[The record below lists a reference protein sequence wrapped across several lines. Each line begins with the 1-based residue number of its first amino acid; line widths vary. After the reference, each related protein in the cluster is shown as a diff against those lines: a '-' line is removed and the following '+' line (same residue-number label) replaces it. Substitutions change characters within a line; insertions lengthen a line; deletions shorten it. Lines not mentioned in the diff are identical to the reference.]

1 MLLGNNYFSFIH
13 ITEELMSSTQ
23 SLNRENPSPASTP
36 IITIHTPKPP
46 NPLLAEL
53 NAKIN
58 GAEGDNE
65 NVIPNDDLVPSPT
78 ESPTEKESP
87 YIAGRLE
94 SDASDTSGYNERG
107 VDVGNFDGTSFIL
120 EISKSFEKRMDT
132 M

>member
-1 MLLGNNYFSFIH
+1 MSVDNNYFSYIH
-13 ITEELMSSTQ
+13 FTEELMSSTQ
-23 SLNRENPSPASTP
+23 NLNRENPSPASTP

-53 NAKIN
+53 SAKIN
-58 GAEGDNE
+58 GAKGENE

-107 VDVGNFDGTSFIL
+107 VDVGNFDGMSFIL
-120 EISKSFEKRMDT
+120 EIRDSFKRRMEI

>member
-1 MLLGNNYFSFIH
+1 MSVDNNYFSYIH
-13 ITEELMSSTQ
+13 VTEELMSSTQ
-23 SLNRENPSPASTP
+23 NLNRENPSPASTP

-53 NAKIN
+53 SAKIN
-58 GAEGDNE
+58 GAKGENE
-65 NVIPNDDLVPSPT
+65 NVVPNDDLVPSPT

-107 VDVGNFDGTSFIL
+107 VDVGNFDGMSFIL
-120 EISKSFEKRMDT
+120 EIRDSFKRRMEI